1 MFCRYNLRYKF
12 QWIRQGNYL
21 PKINKL
27 LSASDVKRLK
37 AGTYFVG
44 GVGGLTLLIG
54 KPAQEMLRPSAS
66 WVLRIYVAGKR
77 RNLGLGPYPEVSLA
91 EARSKAKCLKLKVSA
106 GIDPRIEKIAHRS
119 TIRNSQAT
127 AKTFKDCAETYIYLH
142 NSDYKNAKHAKQWRS
157 TIETYAYPVIGNLL
171 VSEITLNDILEILRP
186 IWITKTE
193 TAKRLQGRIE
203 KVFNYAIT
211 SGYRSKDNPARWQGY
226 LSVQLPAPG
235 GIKQVVHHA
244 SLPYKMLGVF
254 MQELQKRSG
263 MAARALEFLILTGV
277 RSGSVRRAKWDEI
290 DFIAREWKIPSDHTK
305 TRQGEHRVP
314 LTDQMVTLLKSL
326 KNTVGVAYIFPSPSG
341 SMLSDMALT
350 QVMRK
355 MRASGALPVDAVPHG
370 FRSTFKVWAVEQTI
384 YPSELSEIVL
394 MHSVGNS
401 VYEAYQ
407 RSDLFEKR
415 RDIMSDWNKYVY
427 LQQSHLNIE
436 LIKKCV

>member
-1 MFCRYNLRYKF
+1 M
-12 QWIRQGNYL
+12 
-21 PKINKL
+21 PKTNKVL
-27 LSASDVKRLK
+27 NAAEVKKLEI
-37 AGTYFVG
+37 GTHFVG
-44 GVGGLTLLIG
+44 GVGGLTLVIG
-54 KPAQEMLRPSAS
+54 NSTSVTLRPPAS
-66 WVLRIYVAGKR
+66 WVLRVYVGGKR
-77 RNLGLGPYPEVSLA
+77 RNLGLGSYPEITLP
-91 EARSKAKCLKLKVSA
+91 EARIRAKVLKSKVDL
-106 GIDPRIEKIAHRS
+106 GIDPRLDKIAQRS
-119 TIRNSQAT
+119 SIRKSQVT
-127 AKTFKDCAETYIYLH
+127 AKTFKDCADIYIDIH

-171 VSEITLNDILEILRP
+171 VSEITLNDILEVLRP
-186 IWITKTE
+186 IWTTKTE

-203 KVFNYAIT
+203 KIFNYAIT
-211 SGYRSKDNPARWQGY
+211 SGYRSKDNPAKWQGY

-235 GIKQVVHHA
+235 GIKQVVHQA
-244 SLPYKMLGVF
+244 SLPYKMLGAF
-254 MQELQKRSG
+254 MQELQMRSG

-277 RSGSVRRAKWDEI
+277 RSGSVRQAKWDEI

-314 LTDQMVTLLKSL
+314 LTDQMVTLLKSV

-341 SMLSDMALT
+341 AMLSDMALT

-355 MRASGALPVDAVPHG
+355 MKASGALPVDAVPHG

-415 RDIMSDWNKYVY
+415 RDIMCDWNKYAY
-427 LQQSHLNIE
+427 LPQSHLNIE
-436 LIKKCV
+436 LIKRCV

>member
-1 MFCRYNLRYKF
+1 MPKF
-12 QWIRQGNYL
+12 NQVM
-21 PKINKL
+21 
-27 LSASDVKRLK
+27 SASDLKRLSS
-37 AGTYFVG
+37 GTHFVG
-44 GVGGLTLLIG
+44 GVGGLTLRIG
-54 KPAQEMLRPSAS
+54 GQLPGIIRVSAS
-66 WVLRIYVAGKR
+66 WVLRVYVAGKR
-77 RNLGLGPYPEVSLA
+77 RNLGLGSYPEVTLA
-91 EARSKAKCLKLKVSA
+91 QARNRAMELKQKVST
-106 GIDPRIEKIAHRS
+106 GIDPLIDKIAQRS
-119 TIRNSQAT
+119 AIKALQAT
-127 AKTFKDCAETYIYLH
+127 AKTFRDCAETYLEIH
-142 NSDYKNAKHAKQWRS
+142 NSDYKCDKHAKQWRS

-171 VSEITLNDILEILRP
+171 VAEITLNDILEVLRP
-186 IWITKTE
+186 IWTTKTE

-211 SGYRSKDNPARWQGY
+211 SGYRSNNNPARWQGY

-235 GIKQVVHHA
+235 GVKKVVHQA
-244 SLPYKMLGVF
+244 SLPYKMLGAF

-263 MAARALEFLILTGV
+263 IAAKALEFLILTGV
-277 RSGSVRRAKWDEI
+277 RSGSVRQAKWDEI
-290 DFIAREWKIPSDHTK
+290 DFITREWKIPSDHTK

-314 LTDQMVTLLKSL
+314 LTEQMITLLKAI

-341 SMLSDMALT
+341 GMLSDMALN

-370 FRSTFKVWAVEQTI
+370 FRSTFKVWAVEQTS

-415 RDIMSDWNKYVY
+415 RDIMSDWNKYAY
-427 LQQSHLNIE
+427 LQQSHSKIE
-436 LIKKCV
+436 LIKSCV